1 MTSATKL
8 KRLQRDAASMFA
20 HFARGGLLVA
30 GILAAVFLAG
40 HLGGGAG
47 AVQDPGSQEAS
58 GIIGDAGPFRTAGPA
73 RAENALAASEVRG
86 VVDYLSRKY
95 RVARLAIEP
104 LVAAARLA
112 GERVHLDPMLIVAV
126 MAIESGFNPIAESR
140 VGAQGLMQ
148 VIPRY
153 HQDKL
158 HAGAGPD
165 ALLDPLVNIHVG
177 ARVLK
182 ESIRQAGSLEAGLQ
196 QYAGAVSDDEA
207 QYAAK
212 VLAEKQRLDAVLH
225 RGRQAQA

>member
-1 MTSATKL
+1 MTNALNL
-8 KRLQRDAASMFA
+8 KRLTRNAVSVFA
-20 HFARGGLLVA
+20 HFAHGGLLVA

-40 HLGGGAG
+40 HLGGGAARDLG
-47 AVQDPGSQEAS
+47 AQEVS
-58 GIIGDAGPFRTAGPA
+58 GTIGDAGPLRTAAPV
-73 RAENALAASEVRG
+73 RAENAPVASEVRG

-95 RVARLAIEP
+95 RVAGPAIEP

-153 HQDKL
+153 HQEKL

-182 ESIRQAGSLEAGLQ
+182 ESIRHAGSLEAGLQ

-212 VLAEKQRLDAVLH
+212 VLAEKQRLDAVLR
-225 RGRQAQA
+225 RGRQARA